1 MKKRDFLKLSSAATA
16 GLALGVSAPRRADAQ
31 STAGTLRVAM
41 TAADI
46 PLTTGQ
52 PNQGAE
58 GVRFM
63 GITVY
68 DGLTRWDLS
77 RGDAAARIV
86 PDLAESWSISNADKR
101 VWTFKLRP
109 GVRFHDGSA
118 LNADAVAWNLDKLL
132 NKNAPHFDATQAAQ
146 AGLYAAGI
154 AAWRKIDDGTV
165 EITTKVVD
173 AVLPYS
179 LASVFMSSPAQYEKV
194 GRDWNK
200 FAERPSGT
208 GPWKLDSF
216 KPRERA
222 ELVRN
227 PDHWDKARVPK
238 CERLVLF
245 PIPDANTRV
254 AALLSGRVDWIEAPP
269 PDAIARLRQQ
279 KMQIVTNIYPHV
291 WPYMLSFEEGSPF
304 RDIRVR
310 KAANMAIDRQGL
322 VTLLGGLA
330 APAKGMVDPGHPW
343 YGSPKTD
350 LGYNPDA
357 AKKLLAEAGYSE
369 KNPVKATIVI
379 STSGSGQMQ
388 PLPMNEFIKENLR
401 GVGIDIEF
409 EVLDWEAVRN
419 RRRLG
424 AAAPENR
431 GRHGINNSWAYWDPD
446 IGLIGPAS
454 TFMKASGFNWGGY
467 ANPKAEELGKAAK
480 EEFDPQK
487 QEKLLAQ
494 LHEVIVDDALWVWVV
509 HDLNP
514 RALGPNVKGFVQ
526 AQSWLQDLT
535 PVAVG

>member
-16 GLALGVSAPRRADAQ
+16 GLAFGAAAPPGAYAQ

-77 RGDAAARIV
+77 KSDTAAKIV
-86 PDLAESWSISNADKR
+86 PDLAESWSISPTDKKI
-101 VWTFKLRP
+101 WTFKLRR

-118 LNADAVAWNLDKLL
+118 FNADAVVWNLDKLL
-132 NKNAPHFDATQAAQ
+132 NRNAPQFDATQSAQ
-146 AGLYAAGI
+146 GGLYTGGI
-154 AAWRKIDDGTV
+154 ASWRKVDDYTV
-165 EITTKVVD
+165 ELTTKVVD

-179 LASVFMSSPAQYEKV
+179 LASAFMSSPAQFEKV

-200 FAERPSGT
+200 FAEQPSGT
-208 GPWKLDSF
+208 GPWKLAAF
-216 KPRERA
+216 VPRERA

-238 CERLVLF
+238 CERLILL
-245 PIPDANTRV
+245 PIPDANTRI
-254 AALLSGRVDWIEAPP
+254 AALLSGRVDWVEAPP
-269 PDAIARLRQQ
+269 PDAIARLKQQ
-279 KMQIVTNIYPHV
+279 KMQIVTNLYPHV
-291 WPYMLSFEEGSPF
+291 WPYMVSFEEGSPF

-330 APAKGMVDPGHPW
+330 APAKGMINPGHPW
-343 YGSPKTD
+343 FGNPKTD

-357 AKKLLAEAGYSE
+357 AKKLLAEAGYGE
-369 KNPVKATIVI
+369 KNPVKVKIII
-379 STSGSGQMQ
+379 SPSGSGQMQ
-388 PLPMNEFIKENLR
+388 PLPMNEFIKENMR
-401 GVGIDIEF
+401 AVGIDVEF
-409 EVLDWEAVRN
+409 EVIDWEAVRN
-419 RRRLG
+419 RRRVG
-424 AAAPENR
+424 AAAPENK

-446 IGLIGPAS
+446 IGLIGPGS

-467 ANPKAEELGKAAK
+467 SNPEAEELAKAAK
-480 EEFDPQK
+480 EELDPQA
-487 QEKLLAQ
+487 QDKLLAR
-494 LHEVIVDDALWVWVV
+494 LHEILVDDAAWVWIV

-514 RALGPNVKGFVQ
+514 RALAPSVQGFVQ

-535 PVAVG
+535 PVTVS

>member
-16 GLALGVSAPRRADAQ
+16 GLAFGAAAPRAYAQ
-31 STAGTLRVAM
+31 STPGTLRVAM

-77 RGDAAARIV
+77 KSDAAAKIV
-86 PDLAESWSISNADKR
+86 PDLAESWSISPADKK
-101 VWTFKLRP
+101 VWTFKLRQ
-109 GVRFHDGSA
+109 GVRFHDGSEF
-118 LNADAVAWNLDKLL
+118 NADAVVWNLDKLL
-132 NKNAPHFDATQAAQ
+132 TKNAPQFDAGQAAQ
-146 AGLYAAGI
+146 GGLYTGGI
-154 AAWRKIDDGTV
+154 ASWRKIDDRTV

-179 LASVFMSSPAQYEKV
+179 LASVFMSSPAQFEKV

-222 ELVRN
+222 DLVRN
-227 PDHWDKARVPK
+227 ADYWDKARVPK
-238 CERLVLF
+238 CERMILL

-269 PDAIARLRQQ
+269 PDAIGRLKQQ
-279 KMQIVTNIYPHV
+279 KMQIVTNLYPHV

-310 KAANMAIDRQGL
+310 KAANMAIDRHGL

-330 APAKGMVDPGHPW
+330 APARGMVNPGHPW
-343 YGSPKTD
+343 FGNPRTD

-357 AKKLLAEAGYSE
+357 AKKLLAEAGFSE
-369 KNPVKATIVI
+369 KNLVKVKFVI

-388 PLPMNEFIKENLR
+388 PLPMNEFIKENMR
-401 GVGIDIEF
+401 AVGIDVEF

-431 GRHGINNSWAYWDPD
+431 DRHGINNSWAYWDPD
-446 IGLIGPAS
+446 IGLIGPGS
-454 TFMKASGFNWGGY
+454 TFMKASGFNWGNY
-467 ANPKAEELGKAAK
+467 SNPKAEELAKAAK
-480 EEFDPQK
+480 ETFDT
-487 QEKLLAQ
+487 QEQDKLLAR
-494 LHEVIVDDALWVWVV
+494 LHEVIVDDAAWVWAV

-514 RALGPNVKGFVQ
+514 RALGPNVQGFVQ

-535 PVAVG
+535 PVTVS

>member
-1 MKKRDFLKLSSAATA
+1 MKKRDFLKLSTAATA
-16 GLALGVSAPRRADAQ
+16 GLAFGTAAPPRAQAQ

-77 RGDAAARIV
+77 KSDVAAKIV
-86 PDLAESWSISNADKR
+86 PDLAESWSISPTDKR
-101 VWTFKLRP
+101 VWTFKLRQ

-118 LNADAVAWNLDKLL
+118 FNADAVAWNFDKLL
-132 NKNAPHFDATQAAQ
+132 TKTAPQFDATQAAQ
-146 AGLYAAGI
+146 GGLYTGGI
-154 AAWRKIDDGTV
+154 ASWRKLDDSTI

-179 LASVFMSSPAQYEKV
+179 LASVFMSSPAQFEKV

-200 FAERPSGT
+200 FAEHPSGT
-208 GPWKLDSF
+208 GPWKLESF

-222 ELVRN
+222 DLVRN
-227 PDHWDKARVPK
+227 ADYWDKARVPK
-238 CERLVLF
+238 CERLILL

-254 AALLSGRVDWIEAPP
+254 AALLSGRVDWVEAPP
-269 PDAIARLRQQ
+269 PDAIARLKQQ
-279 KMQIVTNIYPHV
+279 KMQIVTNLYPHV

-330 APAKGMVDPGHPW
+330 APAVGMVNPGHPW
-343 YGSPKTD
+343 FGAPKTD
-350 LGYNPDA
+350 LAYNPAA
-357 AKKLLAEAGYSE
+357 AKKLLAEAGFSD
-369 KNPVKATIVI
+369 KNPVKVKFII
-379 STSGSGQMQ
+379 SPSGSGQMQ
-388 PLPMNEFIKENLR
+388 PLPMNEFIKENMR
-401 GVGIDIEF
+401 DVGIAVEF
-409 EVLDWEAVRN
+409 DVLDWEALRN

-431 GRHGINNSWAYWDPD
+431 DRHGINNSWAYWDPD
-446 IGLIGPAS
+446 IGLIGPGS
-454 TFMKASGFNWGGY
+454 TFMKASGFNWGNY
-467 ANPKAEELGKAAK
+467 SNPKAEELAKAAK
-480 EEFDPQK
+480 ETFDPQE
-487 QEKLLAQ
+487 QDKLLAR
-494 LHEVIVDDALWVWVV
+494 LHEVLVDDAAWVWAV

-514 RALGPNVKGFVQ
+514 RALGPNVQGFVQ